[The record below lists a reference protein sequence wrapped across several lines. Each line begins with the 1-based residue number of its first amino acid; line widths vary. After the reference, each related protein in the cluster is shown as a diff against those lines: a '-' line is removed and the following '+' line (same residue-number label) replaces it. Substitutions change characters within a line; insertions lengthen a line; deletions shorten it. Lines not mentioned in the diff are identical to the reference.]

1 MALDLN
7 KRVVSTLEVVAP
19 NIICSQPGGTY
30 NLNEDNHTEERV
42 VKLHILSHFVDLM
55 SESYCDS
62 SENNILLGE
71 EVDRLADKLYG
82 YFDKFI
88 RNGVNIF
95 EYYQYYNA
103 AELAKY
109 HNRPIVGRK
118 MNLAEGEQEG
128 VPKGWAY
135 DFPDIMSKYFPD
147 FKVVIDKDGEIYRVG
162 FYEHDDDDSSRPI
175 FWYEI
180 ITIGDIDDV
189 YVRHPEIAPEIVD
202 AIRAIRN
209 LEKI

>member
-7 KRVVSTLEVVAP
+7 KRVISTLEVVAP
-19 NIICSQPGGTY
+19 NVIHSHPGGTY

-42 VKLHILSHFVDLM
+42 VKLHILGHFIDLM
-55 SESYCDS
+55 TESYCDS
-62 SENNILLGE
+62 AENNILLGE

-118 MNLAEGEQEG
+118 MNLAEGEQHG

-135 DFPDIMSKYFPD
+135 DFPGQMSKYFPIG
-147 FKVVIDKDGEIYRVG
+147 KVVIDFEDPTYRVG
-162 FYEHDDDDSSRPI
+162 IYDQDDEDGQPFD
-175 FWYEI
+175 WLEL
-180 ITIGDIDDV
+180 ITIGDIDDI
-189 YVRHPEIAPEIVD
+189 YSKYPELGPEVVD
-202 AIRAIRN
+202 AIRAMRN
-209 LEKI
+209 LCKI